1 MKQNVI
7 VTIDTEGHDGK
18 DPISKL
24 ILGETE
30 EGKYGIEYIM
40 DILDAYGVKAL
51 FFVDFA
57 EAWDYGEDKIRN
69 VVNII
74 LHRGHNVGVHIHPD
88 HMADKSRLFLW
99 EYSKEEQFDIISKC
113 TNLYTEIVGEKPKS
127 FRAGKYGANLDTLD
141 ILSELGYKYDFSL
154 FYHQQ
159 WCGIEPEF
167 TVNAPCHYQSL
178 IEFPVTMHNTFHI
191 GKFRRE
197 DKIDIEGMTHGEL
210 RYSLKQV
217 ANQDFP
223 VLVTLFFH
231 SFSLLKWRE
240 DPDNPV
246 NNNDNIIKIKK
257 AVSFVQSNPDLQFIS
272 ESALDDINIVD
283 RDTAVNSQINWPISW
298 RGIYYTYRKA
308 LMIAKYNKKAKYLL
322 VGSVV
327 SFAGIAGSV
336 LWSISHK

>member
-1 MKQNVI
+1 
-7 VTIDTEGHDGK
+7 
-18 DPISKL
+18 
-24 ILGETE
+24 
-30 EGKYGIEYIM
+30 M
-40 DILDAYGVKAL
+40 DILDTYGVKAL

-74 LHRGHNVGVHIHPD
+74 LHRGHYVGVHIHPD
-88 HMADKSRLFLW
+88 HMADKNRLFLW

-127 FRAGKYGANLDTLD
+127 FRAGKYGANYDTLD

-178 IEFPVTMHNTFHI
+178 VEFPVTMHNTFHI
-191 GKFRRE
+191 GKFCRE
-197 DKIDIEGMTHGEL
+197 DKIDIEGMTQGEL

-240 DPDNPV
+240 TPDNPV
-246 NNNDNIIKIKK
+246 NNNSNILKIQK
-257 AVSFVQSNPDLQFIS
+257 ALSFVHSHPGFQFIT
-272 ESALDDINIVD
+272 ESDLHSVSIVEAD
-283 RDTAVNSQINWPISW
+283 LAKKSQINWPLSW

-308 LMIAKYNKKAKYLL
+308 FLVARYNKKARYFLT
-322 VGSVV
+322 GSIMACIGM
-327 SFAGIAGSV
+327 AGTV
-336 LWSISHK
+336 LGIMKCK

>member
-24 ILGETE
+24 ILGETK

-40 DILDAYGVKAL
+40 DILDTYGVKAL

-88 HMADKSRLFLW
+88 HMADKNRLFLW

-113 TNLYTEIVGEKPKS
+113 TNLYTEIVGERPKS
-127 FRAGKYGANLDTLD
+127 FRAGKYGANFDTLD

-178 IEFPVTMHNTFHI
+178 VEFPVTMHTTFHV
-191 GKFRRE
+191 GKFCRE

-240 DPDNPV
+240 DPDKPV
-246 NNNDNIIKIKK
+246 NNKDNIIKIKK